1 MRILPGISSL
11 FSTRAKRQKG
21 GAEDINKYGRQLTET
36 EIASNAHRKFVGGIW
51 DEVGE
56 QQLNFLKQRGLMPDR
71 YLLDVGCGAL
81 RAGVHF
87 ARYLEEEH
95 YYGIDINASLITAGK
110 KELKQENLLAKHP
123 HLLVNGQFEFG
134 RFGRTFDYAIAASV
148 FTHIPMNHIIR
159 CLVEIRKV
167 LTPGAEFFATFFEAP
182 SVAYLEPI
190 THPSVKV
197 TTNYDKDPFHYSFEE
212 FQWMAKIANMRVELI
227 GEWAPQRVQR
237 MLSFRLPE

>member
-1 MRILPGISSL
+1 MRILSYISSL
-11 FSTRAKRQKG
+11 FSKRAKRQNSET
-21 GAEDINKYGRQLTET
+21 EDIDKYGRQFTET
-36 EIASNAHRKFVGGIW
+36 EIAANVHRKYVGGMW

-56 QQLNFLKQRGLMPDR
+56 QQLNFLKQRGLMPDH

-87 ARYLEEEH
+87 ARYLEEGH
-95 YYGIDINASLITAGK
+95 YYGIDINPSFITAGK

-182 SVAYLEPI
+182 SVTHLEPI
-190 THPSVKV
+190 THPSVRV
-197 TTNYDKDPFHYSFEE
+197 TTNYDKDPFHCSFEE
-212 FQWMAKIANMRVELI
+212 FQCMAKIANMRVELI
-227 GEWAPQRVQR
+227 GEWARPRVQR

>member
-11 FSTRAKRQKG
+11 FSRAKRQNRG
-21 GAEDINKYGRQLTET
+21 TEEINKYGRQLTGA
-36 EIASNAHRKFVGGIW
+36 EIASNAHRKFVGRFW
-51 DEVGE
+51 HEVGE
-56 QQLNFLKQRGLMPDR
+56 QQLNFLKQRGLMPDH

-87 ARYLEEEH
+87 ARYLEEGH
-95 YYGIDINASLITAGK
+95 YYGIDINASLIAGGK

-134 RFGRTFDYAIAASV
+134 RFNRTFDYAIAASV
-148 FTHIPMNHIIR
+148 FTHIPMNHIVR

-182 SVAYLEPI
+182 SVAHLEPI
-190 THPSVKV
+190 THPSAEV
-197 TTNYDKDPFHYSFEE
+197 TTHYDKDPFHCSFEE
-212 FQWMAKIANMRVELI
+212 FQCLAKIANMRVELI
-227 GEWAPQRVQR
+227 GEWAPERVQR
-237 MLSFRLPE
+237 MLSFSLPE